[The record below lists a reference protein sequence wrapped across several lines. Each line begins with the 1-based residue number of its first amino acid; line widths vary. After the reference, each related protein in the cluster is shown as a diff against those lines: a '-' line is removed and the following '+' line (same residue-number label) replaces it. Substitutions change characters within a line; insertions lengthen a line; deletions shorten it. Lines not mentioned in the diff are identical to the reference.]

1 MSLGKE
7 VRNFRESYNLFTLDE
22 SQVSPNPFDQFEIWF
37 AAAVEAGVKEPNA
50 MSLATAVD
58 GRPSLR
64 IVLLKGFDERG
75 FVFYTNY
82 QSRKAKEM
90 AQNPQAALSFFWAD
104 LHRQIHIEGQ
114 IEKVDAAESDEY
126 YASRDRGSRIGA
138 WASAQSQIIPNREIL
153 ETKVAELEARFEGQE
168 IIPRPENWGGF
179 RLVPHDFE
187 FWQGRVSRL
196 HDRIAYIREDSGNWK
211 IVRKSP

>member
-22 SQVSPNPFDQFEIWF
+22 SQVSDNPFTQFEVWF

-50 MSLATAVD
+50 MSLATAAG

-64 IVLLKGFDERG
+64 IVLLKGFDETG

-82 QSRKAKEM
+82 ESRKAKEM
-90 AQNPQAALSFFWAD
+90 TENPQAAISFFWAD
-104 LHRQIHIEGQ
+104 LHRQIHIEGR
-114 IEKVDAAESDEY
+114 IEKTTSAESDDY

-138 WASAQSQIIPNREIL
+138 WASAQSQIIPDRELL
-153 ETKVAELEARFEGQE
+153 EKKVTELEARFEGQE

-179 RLVPHDFE
+179 RLIPNYFE

-196 HDRIAYIREDSGNWK
+196 HDRIAYLSDESGNWK